1 MKVIG
6 IDIGTTSICGV
17 LLDAEN
23 GKVLRSKT
31 VNSEAFIDT
40 PNEWEKIQDVAK
52 IIAIASEV
60 LDSFLESSLSLLSI
74 FKKSVFPPVLIW

>member
-17 LLDAEN
+17 VLDAEN
-23 GKVLRSKT
+23 GKVLKSKN

-40 PNEWEKIQDVAK
+40 HNEWEKIQDTYPFRTCGGVK
-52 IIAIASEV
+52 LV
-60 LDSFLESSLSLLSI
+60 SI
-74 FKKSVFPPVLIW
+74 